1 MTTQAICSKCFQL
14 FDAEGFKEHQTKKCF
29 PLMLKPMKLTMVTTV
44 PLNVIAHMLERMN
57 IPIISASAD
66 YPDVV
71 YNDPPPSPI
80 SAAGFKKFRKAHLKQ
95 VSESESESESNIEKV
110 DLKAPMYP
118 AQKKKTQR

>member
-14 FDAEGFKEHQTKKCF
+14 FDAEGFQEHQTKKCF

-71 YNDPPPSPI
+71 FNEPQPSSPI
-80 SAAGFKKFRKAHLKQ
+80 STAGFKKFRKAHLRQ
-95 VSESESESESNIEKV
+95 VSSSESESESDIEKV
-110 DLKAPMYP
+110 DLKAPIYP
-118 AQKKKTQR
+118 AQKKIQH

>member
-1 MTTQAICSKCFQL
+1 MTAQAICCKCYQL
-14 FDAEGFKEHQTKKCF
+14 FNAESFQEHQTKKCF

-71 YNDPPPSPI
+71 FHDPPPSMVLKSLNRNI
-80 SAAGFKKFRKAHLKQ
+80 KWKK
-95 VSESESESESNIEKV
+95 
-110 DLKAPMYP
+110 
-118 AQKKKTQR
+118 